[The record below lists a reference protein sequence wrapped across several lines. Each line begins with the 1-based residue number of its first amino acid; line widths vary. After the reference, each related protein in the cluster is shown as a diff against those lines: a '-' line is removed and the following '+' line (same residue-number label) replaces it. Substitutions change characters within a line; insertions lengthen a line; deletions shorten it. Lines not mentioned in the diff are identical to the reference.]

1 MLSRTPPPVE
11 TEAQNVAPELFKW
24 REGFILILLR
34 LASIFGIF
42 SIVISFPTSTVF
54 ARILFIGLY
63 LVLLTVTL
71 AKTSYTTKAYTLI
84 LTVFIVG
91 MNAIIGW
98 GPWADGNI
106 FLLAALVL
114 ATLLLDQ
121 QLDFLFLGVSILSLT
136 AMALLEQ
143 AGVYRAAP
151 NLPRLT
157 PADWAIYIID
167 FSVVGAIL
175 VAAISQFKGA
185 FLQVS
190 QSMSKSITTSETDKR
205 NLEAL
210 ARESREDLEARMEQI
225 RLSSEAIRSISG
237 IQNIAEL
244 LDTITRLVSEKFN
257 FYHVSLFILDDQKK
271 NAYLQAASS
280 AAGAQ
285 LIGRAFRLAPDRKDP
300 LMIVVNTNRPM
311 LMTDIDQKTFLRDA
325 NFPLTRSRMLL
336 PLSIHNEVI
345 GLLDVHSDQPGA
357 FDKADAEIMQTLADM
372 AAISFDNVRLLS
384 ETRSLISQ
392 LEITNSI
399 QTKRTWTKLTNRQKP
414 AFQFTPAGVR
424 PVFSPDKRVESGDML
439 IPLML
444 QGQKIGTIKLKR
456 KTGSENWSDRDKVLV
471 EKIADQVALALE
483 NSRLV
488 EEAQRNAMQ
497 DQMIANIST
506 QIRETLDIEAVI
518 RTASSELRR
527 VFDLKE
533 AEIIVGA
540 PPPEPLP
547 KRNTSSLGRS

>member
-11 TEAQNVAPELFKW
+11 TEAQNVAPELLKW